1 MKKKYIYSW
10 MVLGLGLALSA
21 CSNLEDSAFV
31 IKSTSSETVIYSET
45 FESGLGEF
53 TQYSDSGAQ
62 VWSGYSGGYATISG
76 YANSTNYA
84 NVDWLISPEIDLT
97 SVTAAH
103 LTFDHVARYFADVN
117 SEATVWISED
127 YNSAVSPS
135 KSSWLKLSTNPFT
148 DPDAWT
154 PFQKSGEISLS
165 AYAGKKVHIAFKYV
179 SSATKAGTWEI
190 QNFLVSKGEAAI
202 TASTI
207 YSNSFG
213 SSMGDFTAISVTGA
227 QTWTYSPTYN
237 CMVASGYTTT
247 NNTNEDWLVSP
258 EIDLTN
264 IRESYVTFDHAG
276 RYFGT
281 PANDA
286 TVWVSE
292 NYTDSAHFASATWT
306 KLNIMNYFTNT
317 SYTFVNTGN
326 LDLSSF
332 YGKKI
337 RVALKYASTTS
348 SAGTWEVRNFNVF
361 NGKASGI
368 LSSPFTIGQAAGY
381 QSGGLA
387 WISGYVVG
395 YSWPFLSQYGYYFTP
410 DSCSQIA
417 NIILADSLTGL
428 YSSKC
433 VVVQLPRGGARS
445 VLNLKTNKSL
455 YGQKIK
461 IYGMLSSF
469 MGIAGLTNPLQY
481 VLPDGTTGTSGT
493 TNIYSETF
501 ASGLGSFTSNNVLGA
516 QTWKFASGFGASMS
530 GYSGSNIANEDWFI
544 SPEVDLTR
552 ISSAAL
558 SFNHTINKGVV
569 ANMKTEQTLWITTD
583 NGGSWKQLGI
593 PTYPAGNNWT
603 FVNSGE
609 ISLDAYVGNKVKIA
623 FKYISTT
630 SSSATWE
637 INNFL
642 IYY

>member
-1 MKKKYIYSW
+1 MKKKNIYSW
-10 MVLGLGLALSA
+10 IAIGLGLALSA

-45 FESGLGEF
+45 FDSGLGEF

-62 VWSGYSGGYATISG
+62 VWSGYSGGYATITG

-84 NVDWLISPEIDLT
+84 NVDWLISPAIDLT
-97 SVTAAH
+97 NVTNAH
-103 LTFDHVARYFADVN
+103 LTFDHVARYFGDVN
-117 SEATVWISED
+117 SEATVLISED

-135 KSSWLKLSTNPFT
+135 KSTWVKLSTDQFV
-148 DPDAWT
+148 DPGVWT

-165 AYAGKKVHIAFKYV
+165 AYAGKKVHIAFKYI

-190 QNFLVSKGEAAI
+190 QNFLVSKGEAVV
-202 TASTI
+202 TATSI

-213 SSMGDFTAISVTGA
+213 SSKGDFTAISVSGA
-227 QTWTYSPTYN
+227 QTWTYSSAYN

-247 NNTNEDWLVSP
+247 NNANEDWLVSP
-258 EIDLTN
+258 EINLTN
-264 IRESYVTFDHAG
+264 DTAFYLAFDQAG

-292 NYTDSAHFASATWT
+292 NYTDSANFASATWT
-306 KLNIMNYFTNT
+306 KLNILNYFTNS

-332 YGKKI
+332 AGKKI
-337 RVALKYASTTS
+337 RIALKYLSTTS

-361 NGKASGI
+361 KGKASGI
-368 LSSPFTIGQAAGY
+368 ISNPFTISQAVSY

-387 WISGYVVG
+387 WVSGYVVG

-410 DSCSQIA
+410 DTCTQIA
-417 NIILADSLTGL
+417 NVILADSLNAL

-433 VVVQLPRGGARS
+433 VAVQLPRGGARN

-455 YGQKIK
+455 YGKKIK
-461 IYGMLSSF
+461 IYGTLSSF

-481 VLPDGTTGTSGT
+481 VLPDGTTGTAGT
-493 TNIYSETF
+493 STIYSETF
-501 ASGLGSFTSNNVLGA
+501 GSSLGSFTSNNVLGTQA
-516 QTWKFASGFGASMS
+516 WKFASGFGASMS
-530 GYSGSNIANEDWFI
+530 GYSGGNIANEDWLI
-544 SPEVDLTR
+544 SPEVDLTKY
-552 ISSAAL
+552 SSAAL

-569 ANMKTEQTLWITTD
+569 ANMKTEQTLLITKD
-583 NGGSWKQLGI
+583 NGVSWTKLTI
-593 PTYPAGNNWT
+593 PTYPAGNVWT

-623 FKYISTT
+623 FKYLSTT

-637 INNFL
+637 INNFQ